1 MMKNRIYIIMAVV
14 CLVLAAGIYR
24 FNFTDDDVYITLD
37 DGHVISYNDNQ
48 AGLVVMRRLFSVDAS
63 TPWFIDVPHTNIV
76 SPLTGFIGE
85 GRETK
90 AMGEYQDEADSGQVI
105 LDYTQILALNLGDTD
120 SEMIFVVPFIVTH
133 QGSGT
138 FWYLGLFRFDLLLN
152 RIQQLDSRLL
162 GDRILLNNIR
172 VDTPFDVSSSVL
184 VDFLTH
190 SEQQAFSEPP
200 TQSEIIRFKVTERGF
215 ID

>member
-1 MMKNRIYIIMAVV
+1 MAVV
-14 CLVLAAGIYR
+14 SLVLAAGVYR
-24 FNFTDDDVYITLD
+24 FNFTDDDIYITLD

-48 AGLVVMRRLFSVDAS
+48 AGLDVMRRLFSVDAS
-63 TPWFIDVPHTNIV
+63 TPWFIEVPHTNAV

-90 AMGEYQDEADSGQVI
+90 ALGRYQDEAERGQVI
-105 LDYTQILALNLGDTD
+105 LDYTKIQALNLGDSD
-120 SEMIFVVPFIVTH
+120 SEMIFVVPFVITH
-133 QGSGT
+133 QGSGA
-138 FWYLGLFRFDLLLN
+138 FWYLGLFRFDLFLN

-162 GDRILLNNIR
+162 GDRIQLNTIK
-172 VDTPFDVSSSVL
+172 VDVPFDVSNSVL
-184 VDFLTH
+184 VDFLIH

-200 TQSEIIRFKVTERGF
+200 TQSEIISFKVTELGF

>member
-1 MMKNRIYIIMAVV
+1 MAVV
-14 CLVLAAGIYR
+14 SLVLAAGIYR
-24 FNFTDDDVYITLD
+24 FNFTDDDIYITLD

-48 AGLVVMRRLFSVDAS
+48 AGLDVMRRLFSVNAS
-63 TPWFIDVPHTNIV
+63 IPWFIAVPHTNVV
-76 SPLTGFIGE
+76 SPLTGFVGE

-90 AMGEYQDEADSGQVI
+90 AMGQYQDEAERGQVI

-120 SEMIFVVPFIVTH
+120 SEMIFVVPFVITN
-133 QGSGT
+133 QGSGA

-162 GDRILLNNIR
+162 GDRIQLSSIKLD
-172 VDTPFDVSSSVL
+172 VPFDVSNSVL
-184 VDFLTH
+184 VEFLTH

-200 TQSEIIRFKVTERGF
+200 MQSETISFKVSEQGF
-215 ID
+215 TD